1 MPWKVAS
8 AMSQREEFVALAQS
22 EGVNMSELC
31 LRSGISRKTGYKWL
45 SRYLEAGEQS
55 LDDLPKR
62 PHHSPNR
69 TGAEMEQLVVD
80 LRREHPTKG
89 GHVLAR
95 MLKDRG
101 HNSVPTKSTITAI
114 LRRHRLIEPADSL
127 KHKAYRRFEHQ
138 RPNDLWQMDFKG
150 HIPVGSGGRCHPL
163 TVLDDHSRF
172 SLGVRACADEKTQTV
187 HDHLTSIFRRYGM
200 PDTILVDNGSPWG
213 SDFYHPFTSLTVWLV
228 QLGVRVVHSRPYHPQ
243 TLGKLERFH
252 RSLKTELLQ
261 GSKYTDL
268 SHCQSSFDRWRD
280 FYNLKRPHHALD
292 LDTPASR
299 YTISLRPFPE
309 TLSGV
314 EYDTDDQVRSVDI
327 NGRISFLGRSLPVG
341 KAFRNRRVALRPT
354 ANDGTWKVFFSV
366 QPIATIDLSR

>member
-69 TGAEMEQLVVD
+69 TGAEMEHLVVD

-101 HNSVPTKSTITAI
+101 HNSVPSKSTITAI
-114 LRRHRLIEPADSL
+114 LWRHRLIEPADSL
-127 KHKAYRRFEHQ
+127 KHKPYRRFEHQ

-150 HIPVGSGGRCHPL
+150 HIPVGSWW
-163 TVLDDHSRF
+163 TV
-172 SLGVRACADEKTQTV
+172 
-187 HDHLTSIFRRYGM
+187 
-200 PDTILVDNGSPWG
+200 PP
-213 SDFYHPFTSLTVWLV
+213 
-228 QLGVRVVHSRPYHPQ
+228 
-243 TLGKLERFH
+243 
-252 RSLKTELLQ
+252 
-261 GSKYTDL
+261 TDG
-268 SHCQSSFDRWRD
+268 
-280 FYNLKRPHHALD
+280 
-292 LDTPASR
+292 TG
-299 YTISLRPFPE
+299 RPFE
-309 TLSGV
+309 VL
-314 EYDTDDQVRSVDI
+314 
-327 NGRISFLGRSLPVG
+327 LGREGLC
-341 KAFRNRRVALRPT
+341 RREDSDCP
-354 ANDGTWKVFFSV
+354 
-366 QPIATIDLSR
+366 

>member
-1 MPWKVAS
+1 MESCKC
-8 AMSQREEFVALAQS
+8 MSQREEFVALAQS

-45 SRYLEAGEQS
+45 SRYPESRVWMISRSA
-55 LDDLPKR
+55 PT
-62 PHHSPNR
+62 PPNR

-80 LRREHPTKG
+80 IRREHPTKG

-200 PDTILVDNGSPWG
+200 PDTILHRQWLSLGQRSTTPSPRSPSGWCNWESG
-213 SDFYHPFTSLTVWLV
+213 WSIAGHTSPDPRQARAL
-228 QLGVRVVHSRPYHPQ
+228 PQ
-243 TLGKLERFH
+243 VP
-252 RSLKTELLQ
+252 Q
-261 GSKYTDL
+261 
-268 SHCQSSFDRWRD
+268 
-280 FYNLKRPHHALD
+280 
-292 LDTPASR
+292 
-299 YTISLRPFPE
+299 
-309 TLSGV
+309 
-314 EYDTDDQVRSVDI
+314 
-327 NGRISFLGRSLPVG
+327 
-341 KAFRNRRVALRPT
+341 
-354 ANDGTWKVFFSV
+354 DGTAPGK
-366 QPIATIDLSR
+366 

>member
-101 HNSVPTKSTITAI
+101 HNGVPTKSTVTAI

-127 KHKAYRRFEHQ
+127 KHKAYRRFEHPTSQ
-138 RPNDLWQMDFKG
+138 RPL
-150 HIPVGSGGRCHPL
+150 
-163 TVLDDHSRF
+163 
-172 SLGVRACADEKTQTV
+172 A
-187 HDHLTSIFRRYGM
+187 
-200 PDTILVDNGSPWG
+200 NG
-213 SDFYHPFTSLTVWLV
+213 
-228 QLGVRVVHSRPYHPQ
+228 
-243 TLGKLERFH
+243 
-252 RSLKTELLQ
+252 LQ
-261 GSKYTDL
+261 GAYPSRQLWTVPPTDG
-268 SHCQSSFDRWRD
+268 
-280 FYNLKRPHHALD
+280 
-292 LDTPASR
+292 TG
-299 YTISLRPFPE
+299 RPFE
-309 TLSGV
+309 VL
-314 EYDTDDQVRSVDI
+314 
-327 NGRISFLGRSLPVG
+327 LGREGL
-341 KAFRNRRVALRPT
+341 RRREDSDRP
-354 ANDGTWKVFFSV
+354 
-366 QPIATIDLSR
+366 

>member
-228 QLGVRVVHSRPYHPQ
+228 ATGS
-243 TLGKLERFH
+243 
-252 RSLKTELLQ
+252 Q
-261 GSKYTDL
+261 GG
-268 SHCQSSFDRWRD
+268 
-280 FYNLKRPHHALD
+280 P
-292 LDTPASR
+292 
-299 YTISLRPFPE
+299 
-309 TLSGV
+309 
-314 EYDTDDQVRSVDI
+314 
-327 NGRISFLGRSLPVG
+327 
-341 KAFRNRRVALRPT
+341 
-354 ANDGTWKVFFSV
+354 
-366 QPIATIDLSR
+366 

>member
-8 AMSQREEFVALAQS
+8 AMSQREEFVALAHS

-45 SRYLEAGEQS
+45 SRYLKAGEQS

-138 RPNDLWQMDFKG
+138 RPNDLWQMDF
-150 HIPVGSGGRCHPL
+150 IPVGSCGRCHPL

-200 PDTILVDNGSPWG
+200 PGYWWTMASPSG
-213 SDFYHPFTSLTVWLV
+213 SDFYHPFSLRTGSQGGPLL
-228 QLGVRVVHSRPYHPQ
+228 QARARG
-243 TLGKLERFH
+243 
-252 RSLKTELLQ
+252 LKTGSREGPVPLPERMERLLQ
-261 GSKYTDL
+261 PPAFWTS
-268 SHCQSSFDRWRD
+268 
-280 FYNLKRPHHALD
+280 
-292 LDTPASR
+292 ASR
-299 YTISLRPFPE
+299 YNHDPPSTIPMTRYAPSIS
-309 TLSGV
+309 TA
-314 EYDTDDQVRSVDI
+314 EYPSWGTPLGQKQA
-327 NGRISFLGRSLPVG
+327 GRAEAHGQRWHMEGL
-341 KAFRNRRVALRPT
+341 
-354 ANDGTWKVFFSV
+354 V

>member
-8 AMSQREEFVALAQS
+8 AMSQREEFVALAQC

-45 SRYLEAGEQS
+45 RRYLEAGEQS

-62 PHHSPNR
+62 PHNSPNR

-95 MLKDRG
+95 MLKDSG
-101 HNSVPTKSTITAI
+101 HNGVPSKSTVTAI

-127 KHKAYRRFEHQ
+127 KHKPYRRFEHQ

-200 PDTILVDNGSPWG
+200 PDTILVDNGSPGAATSTTPSPRSPSGWCTWESG
-213 SDFYHPFTSLTVWLV
+213 WSTAGHTIPRPSASSSASTGPSRRNCSREVNTPTCPTARAASTGGETSTTSSVLTTPWTSIPPPADTPSALGFSRRPFRPSSTIPMTRYAQSMSTAEYPFWAD
-228 QLGVRVVHSRPYHPQ
+228 HSR
-243 TLGKLERFH
+243 R
-252 RSLKTELLQ
+252 
-261 GSKYTDL
+261 
-268 SHCQSSFDRWRD
+268 
-280 FYNLKRPHHALD
+280 
-292 LDTPASR
+292 
-299 YTISLRPFPE
+299 
-309 TLSGV
+309 
-314 EYDTDDQVRSVDI
+314 
-327 NGRISFLGRSLPVG
+327 
-341 KAFRNRRVALRPT
+341 
-354 ANDGTWKVFFSV
+354 
-366 QPIATIDLSR
+366 

>member
-280 FYNLKRPHHALD
+280 FYNLQRPSPRPGPRYPCQQIHHQPSA
-292 LDTPASR
+292 
-299 YTISLRPFPE
+299 FPGDP
-309 TLSGV
+309 SG
-314 EYDTDDQVRSVDI
+314 
-327 NGRISFLGRSLPVG
+327 
-341 KAFRNRRVALRPT
+341 RRVRY
-354 ANDGTWKVFFSV
+354 
-366 QPIATIDLSR
+366 R